1 MADLTHRPL
10 RERLQKASE
19 ARGRRG
25 GDFDNR
31 ARVLAILKLRAEKAS
46 LLGFENYAAYAVA
59 NQTAETPEAVEA
71 MLSQLTPRAVA
82 NARREGAALQALID
96 REGAGHAL
104 EAWDWSFYSEKLRAE
119 RYAFDA
125 EALKPYFEMNRVL
138 QEGSSTLPGSSTGY
152 ASKRVRPCPPI
163 IRTFRFLKSFWMRRP
178 SGFSSS
184 IPMPGPA
191 SGAVPG

>member
-1 MADLTHRPL
+1 M
-10 RERLQKASE
+10 
-19 ARGRRG
+19 
-25 GDFDNR
+25 
-31 ARVLAILKLRAEKAS
+31 
-46 LLGFENYAAYAVA
+46 
-59 NQTAETPEAVEA
+59 
-71 MLSQLTPRAVA
+71 A

-96 REGAGHAL
+96 REGGGHAL

-138 QEGSSTLPGSSTGY
+138 QEGVFHFAGQLYGLRFEARPALPTY
-152 ASKRVRPCPPI
+152 HPDVQV
-163 IRTFRFLKSFWMRRP
+163 FEVFLDEAP